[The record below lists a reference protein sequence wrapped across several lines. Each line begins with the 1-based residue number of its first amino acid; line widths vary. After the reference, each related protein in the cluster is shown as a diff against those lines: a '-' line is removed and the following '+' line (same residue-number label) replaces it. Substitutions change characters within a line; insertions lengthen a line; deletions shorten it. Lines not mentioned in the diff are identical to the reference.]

1 MTQCFA
7 QNISTHMKILSFIW
21 FTLSFNIF
29 ASSGA
34 PSNFTFKNGMA
45 VFVDF
50 REAEYKVVV
59 DFKKKT
65 STVVSKVQFYQDKSG
80 FPIFDIRTKIQ
91 RLMIDSN
98 KSSASEVTPPGAE
111 TKLRVLNR
119 YLEKGLHSLEVES
132 DIGEFAGGIDFDSNR
147 LDFDMSL
154 SDLLDRE
161 FFEIWAVSN
170 LEYDQFPSTF
180 ELTIL
185 NSKTN
190 HKIYHNGTTL
200 HQRQNFFKLL
210 FPDYFNTSAA
220 YIHIAPVGAYREKSF
235 EIESIS
241 GLKIPVLIYTMEDPS
256 PDDILDR
263 AASETLSLF
272 HELESKIG
280 AWPHQRLLIQIY
292 EGPGGMEYHGA
303 TSSGIEDLRHEL
315 IHSYFARG
323 VMSSDGKSS
332 WIDEAITEWITHG
345 YKNQELPCLTSKDC
359 SLKLNELPSYIRHTT
374 IHYHH
379 GEAFISFLNNKF
391 KSQGGMLP
399 FLSWFFLKYKFIPIS
414 TEILKSELELYFNSD
429 LTYDFETYIYN

>member
-1 MTQCFA
+1 
-7 QNISTHMKILSFIW
+7 
-21 FTLSFNIF
+21 
-29 ASSGA
+29 
-34 PSNFTFKNGMA
+34 
-45 VFVDF
+45 
-50 REAEYKVVV
+50 
-59 DFKKKT
+59 
-65 STVVSKVQFYQDKSG
+65 
-80 FPIFDIRTKIQ
+80 
-91 RLMIDSN
+91 
-98 KSSASEVTPPGAE
+98 
-111 TKLRVLNR
+111 
-119 YLEKGLHSLEVES
+119 
-132 DIGEFAGGIDFDSNR
+132 
-147 LDFDMSL
+147 MSL

-200 HQRQNFFKLL
+200 HQRQNFFKLS

-241 GLKIPVLIYTMEDPS
+241 GLKVPVLIYTMEDPS

-315 IHSYFARG
+315 IHSYFP
-323 VMSSDGKSS
+323 VESCHKM
-332 WIDEAITEWITHG
+332 E
-345 YKNQELPCLTSKDC
+345 NQV
-359 SLKLNELPSYIRHTT
+359 
-374 IHYHH
+374 
-379 GEAFISFLNNKF
+379 G
-391 KSQGGMLP
+391 
-399 FLSWFFLKYKFIPIS
+399 
-414 TEILKSELELYFNSD
+414 
-429 LTYDFETYIYN
+429 